1 MTDQEPIRLYFITGF
16 LGSGKTTLM
25 NNLLDYLGEKN
36 EKAGVIINEWG
47 QVNID
52 SSLIHN
58 QEIEIK
64 ELNNGQIF
72 CSCLSGNFVEALVQ
86 FTRYPLKYLLV
97 ETSGMANPVSLKQI
111 LQNMKRLTG
120 MRYDYRGMITLVD
133 PENFL
138 DLAGMINAIEEQVIN
153 SQYVIINKIDLVD
166 QETLHLMR
174 EKIQKLNPNVAI
186 GETSFAKVEGIFD
199 LDLMEK
205 KEANPDVVRNIKA
218 PYKRPVHYVVTAKES
233 VETENAKK
241 FAELLLKDALRIKG
255 FIHND
260 KKGWFYLDGVNDK
273 VEMKP
278 IKAKGRETKIVIISR
293 VWEEI
298 LPRIRSLWQETCR
311 VPFEIK

>member
-25 NNLLDYLGEKN
+25 NNLLDHLAGKN

-52 SSLIHN
+52 SSLIHG

-72 CSCLSGNFVEALVQ
+72 CSCLSGNFVDALAQ
-86 FTRYPLKYLLV
+86 FTQYPLKYLLV
-97 ETSGMANPVSLKQI
+97 ETSGMANPVPLKQV
-111 LQNMKRLTG
+111 LQDMKKLTG

-133 PENFL
+133 PESFL
-138 DLAGMINAIEEQVIN
+138 DLVGIINAIEEQVIR
-153 SQYVIINKIDLVD
+153 SQYVIINKVDLVN
-166 QETLHLMR
+166 QETLHQVR
-174 EKIQKLNPNVAI
+174 EKIQELNPNVAI
-186 GETSFAKVEGIFD
+186 GETSFTRIEGILD
-199 LDLMEK
+199 LDWQD
-205 KEANPDVVRNIKA
+205 KEANPHVVRNIKT
-218 PYKRPVHYVVTAKES
+218 PYKRPVHYVVTTKES
-233 VETENAKK
+233 VEPEKVAE
-241 FAELLLKDALRIKG
+241 FAGVLLKDALRIKG

-260 KKGWFYLDGVNDK
+260 EKGWFYLDGVNDK

-278 IKAKGRETKIVIISR
+278 VKAKGSETKVVIISR

-298 LPRIRSLWQETCR
+298 LPKIRSVWQETCG
-311 VPFEIK
+311 VSFEIK

>member
-25 NNLLDYLGEKN
+25 NNLLDYLAEKN

-52 SSLIHN
+52 SSLIHD

-72 CSCLSGNFVEALVQ
+72 CSCLSGNFVDALAKFAQ
-86 FTRYPLKYLLV
+86 YPLKYLLV
-97 ETSGMANPVSLKQI
+97 ETSGMANPVPLKRV
-111 LQNMKRLTG
+111 LQDMKKLTG

-138 DLAGMINAIEEQVIN
+138 DLVGMINAVEEQVIS
-153 SQYVIINKIDLVD
+153 SQYIIINKIDLVN
-166 QETLHLMR
+166 QETLQQVR
-174 EKIQKLNPNVAI
+174 EKIRELNPNVAI
-186 GETSFAKVEGIFD
+186 VETSFTRIEGIPD
-199 LDLMEK
+199 LEWDESTS
-205 KEANPDVVRNIKA
+205 NQDVVRNVKKA
-218 PYKRPVHYVVTAKES
+218 YKRPIHYVVTARVS
-233 VETENAKK
+233 VEPERVKE
-241 FAELLLKDALRIKG
+241 FAGLLLKDALRIKG
-255 FIHND
+255 FIYNEE
-260 KKGWFYLDGVNDK
+260 KGWSYLDGVNDK

-278 IKAKGRETKIVIISR
+278 VQAKGKETKVVIISR

-298 LPRIRSLWQETCR
+298 LPKIRSIWQETCG
-311 VPFEIK
+311 VPFDIK